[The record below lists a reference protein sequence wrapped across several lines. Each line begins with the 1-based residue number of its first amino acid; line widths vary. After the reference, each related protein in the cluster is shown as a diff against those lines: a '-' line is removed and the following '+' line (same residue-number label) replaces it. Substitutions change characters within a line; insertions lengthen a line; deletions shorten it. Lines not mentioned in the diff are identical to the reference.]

1 MEQSP
6 QLGPIGQSAGK
17 PAPDVPDGVEHRQ
30 IVYRVLFVRPAAARR
45 LAAVAGACRFVW
57 NEMLDQQAQLHDM
70 ARMCGAPPPA
80 PTFFTL
86 GKAFTQLRRATPWL
100 QAMPYA
106 PVRYT
111 LKYQADAWRR
121 FFRGEAGR
129 PRFKKRG
136 RDSVTIPQ
144 DVRIRDGKLWFPRI
158 GWLRLRRRG
167 GNPYPNAEPVQAVL
181 RRVNGK
187 WMAIVCYAVA
197 APARPDD
204 GTVTG
209 VDMNVGQVAVSDSC
223 STHIVHAPDSRRL
236 EARKRRYQRR
246 LARQRRGSKRRE
258 RLRRRLART
267 QRRIA
272 QQRRDWQH
280 QVSRSLAGGTV
291 VVEALRT
298 RAMTASAKGTVAA
311 PGWHVRQKAGLNRGI
326 LATGW
331 GGLRTMLAYKAPR
344 LVAVD
349 PAHTSRTCAACGH
362 VDAASRRTEASFE
375 CVACGHA
382 DHADLNAARN
392 IRRRGLALL
401 HGEGRSHSAT
411 PVTRETDRTLAA

>member
-1 MEQSP
+1 MKQP
-6 QLGPIGQSAGK
+6 LQPVPPDPSADD
-17 PAPDVPDGVEHRQ
+17 PAPAARDGVEHRQ
-30 IVYRVLFVRPAAARR
+30 IVYRVLFDRPATAKR

-57 NEMLDQQAQLHDM
+57 NEMLDQQAQLHAI
-70 ARMCGAPPPA
+70 ARLCGAKSPA

-86 GKAFTQLRRATPWL
+86 GKAFTQLRRVTPWL

-121 FFRGEAGR
+121 FFRGDAGR

-144 DVRIRDGKLWFPRI
+144 DVRIRDGKLYFPKI

-167 GNPYPNAEPVQAVL
+167 GNPYPDAEPVQAVL
-181 RRVNGK
+181 KRVNGK
-187 WMAIVCYAVA
+187 WMAVVCYAVA

-209 VDMNVGQVAVSDSC
+209 VDMNVGQVAVSDGRRARC
-223 STHIVHAPDSRRL
+223 LPAPDPRRL

-246 LARQRRGSKRRE
+246 LARQRRGSRRRE
-258 RLRRRLART
+258 RTRRRLART

-272 QQRRDWQH
+272 QRRRDWQH

-311 PGWHVRQKAGLNRGI
+311 PGRHVRQKAGLNRGI

-331 GGLRTMLAYKAPR
+331 SGLRAMLAYKAPR

-362 VDAASRRTEASFE
+362 ADAASRRSQASFE

-392 IRRRGLALL
+392 IRRRGLAQL
-401 HGEGRSHSAT
+401 HGEGRSRSAT
-411 PVTRETDRTLAA
+411 PATRETDRRLAA